1 MQLSVTGL
9 ARLRLNIAVF
19 LFGFTAILGKLI
31 STNAIAIIF
40 WRMFFALGFLL
51 LYKRWHSKNFEK
63 LTLPVQLKLF
73 AIGCIIALHWFC
85 FYGSVKLSHVSVA
98 LICMALTPLF
108 TALIEPIILKQK
120 IRMTDLWVS
129 AAVTPLIY
137 LMIGGILE
145 FQWWGFV
152 LGVLAALLAAV
163 FSVLNKA
170 SLGITDSETFILYEF
185 LGVFFFSAIPM
196 AYLLTNQPLH
206 VLIPLNVYD
215 LIYMLVLSYFCTHI
229 AFKLTIK
236 GMKHVSAFETNL
248 IIGLEPLYGILMAV
262 FIFKEYQHFTAQFYF
277 ASLCI
282 LGIVIFYPI
291 YRLKNV

>member
-1 MQLSVTGL
+1 
-9 ARLRLNIAVF
+9 
-19 LFGFTAILGKLI
+19 
-31 STNAIAIIF
+31 
-40 WRMFFALGFLL
+40 MFFALGFLL

-282 LGIVIFYPI
+282 LGIVILYPI

>member
-31 STNAIAIIF
+31 SINAIAIVF

-51 LYKRWHSKNFEK
+51 LYKMWHSKNFDR
-63 LTLPVQLKLF
+63 LTLPIKLKLF

-108 TALIEPIILKQK
+108 TALIEPFILKQK
-120 IRMTDLWVS
+120 MRMTDLWVS
-129 AAVTPLIY
+129 VAVTPLIY
-137 LMIGGILE
+137 FMIGGILE
-145 FQWWGFV
+145 FQWWGFI
-152 LGVLAALLAAV
+152 LGVLTALLAAV

-170 SLGITDSETFILYEF
+170 SLGITDSETFIMYEF
-185 LGVFFFSAIPM
+185 LGVFIFSAIPM
-196 AYLLTNQPLH
+196 AYLLTNQPLN
-206 VLIPLNVYD
+206 VLVPLNVYD

-262 FIFKEYQHFTAQFYF
+262 FIFKEYQHFSAQFYF
-277 ASLCI
+277 ASICI
-282 LGIVIFYPI
+282 LGIVILYPI

>member
-31 STNAIAIIF
+31 STNAIAIVF

-51 LYKRWHSKNFEK
+51 LYKRWHSKNFDR
-63 LTLPVQLKLF
+63 LTFPIQLKLF

-120 IRMTDLWVS
+120 MRMTDLWVS

-185 LGVFFFSAIPM
+185 LGVFFFSAVPM

-248 IIGLEPLYGILMAV
+248 IIRLEPLYGILMAV

-282 LGIVIFYPI
+282 LGIVILYPI

>member
-31 STNAIAIIF
+31 STNAIAIVF

-248 IIGLEPLYGILMAV
+248 IIRLEPLYGILMAV

-282 LGIVIFYPI
+282 LGIVILYPI

>member
-31 STNAIAIIF
+31 STNAIAIVF

-51 LYKRWHSKNFEK
+51 LYKRWHSKNFDR

-120 IRMTDLWVS
+120 MRMTDLWVS

-196 AYLLTNQPLH
+196 AYLLTNQPLN

-282 LGIVIFYPI
+282 LGIVILYPI